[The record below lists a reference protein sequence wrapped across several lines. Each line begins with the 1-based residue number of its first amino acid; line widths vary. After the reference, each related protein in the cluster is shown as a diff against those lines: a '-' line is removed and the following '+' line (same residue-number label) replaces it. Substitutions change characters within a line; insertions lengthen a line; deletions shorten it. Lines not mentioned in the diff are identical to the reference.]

1 MSGIFVNYRR
11 HFREAGDGSEPALV
25 EALADR
31 LRRHFGDTEV
41 FLDVESIPVGER
53 YPNQLRARLTDAE
66 VLIAIIGPGWL
77 AETRHRATWPAKDW
91 VRWEIAEA
99 LRLPGTVV
107 VPVLLGETPV
117 PVADD
122 LPADMR
128 DLPARQSQRI
138 RHGTFRLDVT
148 RLIEALEAHVHP
160 TWIPPEEPAKTSGV
174 SGRLL
179 RVLAGAVG
187 TAILAALPY
196 YYSQAKR
203 SESDPLGEILQTY
216 ALVVLFVA
224 LLPVVFLAAAMHL
237 AEPWNRFERALVV
250 ANPAAL
256 LLGQGMAMTFVLGLI
271 LGVVVAPNATG
282 ESLSFVISYV
292 LVFLAIPIVGGYY
305 LILEHAARQ
314 WPPAVP
320 ARGEAAGGRALRVM
334 AQYRERSASRS
345 LPLSR
350 LERDQTAW
358 VHGRLEEAMNSL
370 REETRRGWVNKIK
383 SMEIFFILLISLQLP
398 TVTLPALLL
407 PWGLNR
413 QGASPVWI
421 LGGVVVAVVVPILG
435 PLAWVL
441 YVRIERLRNDRIA
454 GEIDSFLRELETTLA
469 AGHQSVAVGP
479 PPLSTQ
485 VLP

>member
-53 YPNQLRARLTDAE
+53 YPNQLRARLSDAE

-128 DLPARQSQRI
+128 ELPARQSQRI

-160 TWIPPEEPAKTSGV
+160 TWIPPEEPAKKSGV
-174 SGRLL
+174 SGRLT
-179 RVLAGAVG
+179 RILAGAVG
-187 TAILAALPY
+187 PAILAAFPY
-196 YYSQAKR
+196 YYSRAEEPH
-203 SESDPLGEILQTY
+203 SLGEILQTY
-216 ALVVLFVA
+216 ALAVFFVA
-224 LLPVVFLAAAMHL
+224 LLPVALLAAALHL
-237 AEPWNRFERALVV
+237 AESLNRFERAVVV

-271 LGVVVAPNATG
+271 LGVVVAPYATG
-282 ESLSFVISYV
+282 ESLSFLISFV
-292 LVFLAIPIVGGYY
+292 LVFMAMPIVGGYY
-305 LILEHAARQ
+305 LILEQAARQ

-334 AQYRERSASRS
+334 AQYRQRSASRS

-358 VHGRLEEAMNSL
+358 LHGRLEEAMEGL
-370 REETRRGWVNKIK
+370 REETRRGWVNQIK
-383 SMEIFFILLISLQLP
+383 SMDVFFILLISLQLP

-407 PWGLNR
+407 PWAFSR
-413 QGASPVWI
+413 QGAGPVWI

-435 PLAWVL
+435 PMAWVL
-441 YVRIERLRNDRIA
+441 YVRIKRLRTDRIA
-454 GEIDSFLRELETTLA
+454 DEIDSFLRELETTLA
-469 AGHQSVAVGP
+469 AGHQSVAVGSH
-479 PPLSTQ
+479 PLSIGD
-485 VLP
+485 PP

>member
-53 YPNQLRARLTDAE
+53 YPNQLRARLSDAE

-128 DLPARQSQRI
+128 ELPARQSQRI

-160 TWIPPEEPAKTSGV
+160 TWIPPEEPAKKSGV
-174 SGRLL
+174 SGRLT
-179 RVLAGAVG
+179 RILAGAVG
-187 TAILAALPY
+187 PAILAAFPY
-196 YYSQAKR
+196 YYSRAEEPH
-203 SESDPLGEILQTY
+203 SLGEILQTY
-216 ALVVLFVA
+216 ALAVFFVA
-224 LLPVVFLAAAMHL
+224 LLPVALLAAALHL
-237 AEPWNRFERALVV
+237 AESLNRFERAVVV

-271 LGVVVAPNATG
+271 LGVVVAPYATG
-282 ESLSFVISYV
+282 ESLSFLISFV
-292 LVFLAIPIVGGYY
+292 LVFMAMPIVGGYY
-305 LILEHAARQ
+305 LILEQAARQ

-334 AQYRERSASRS
+334 AQYRQRSASRS

-358 VHGRLEEAMNSL
+358 LHGRLEEAMEGL
-370 REETRRGWVNKIK
+370 REETRRGWVNQIK
-383 SMEIFFILLISLQLP
+383 SMDVFFILLISLQLP

-407 PWGLNR
+407 PWGFSR
-413 QGASPVWI
+413 QGAGPVWI
-421 LGGVVVAVVVPILG
+421 LGGVVAAVVVPILG

-441 YVRIERLRNDRIA
+441 YVRIKRLRTDRIA
-454 GEIDSFLRELETTLA
+454 DEIDSFLRELETTLA
-469 AGHQSVAVGP
+469 AGHQSVAVGSH
-479 PPLSTQ
+479 PLSIGD
-485 VLP
+485 PP